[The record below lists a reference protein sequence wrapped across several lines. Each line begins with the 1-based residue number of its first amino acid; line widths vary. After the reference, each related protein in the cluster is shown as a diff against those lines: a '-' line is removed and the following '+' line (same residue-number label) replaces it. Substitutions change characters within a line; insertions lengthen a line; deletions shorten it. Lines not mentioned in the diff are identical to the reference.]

1 MEPNFFFRDFTS
13 SLGVNRPLSYVSQLN
28 MNSLPH
34 EIDASYLAGPI
45 YVPSWEYRRDQSLME
60 PKVAMSFFENLAS
73 PGTRSSVSH
82 GYIEH
87 VRDMY
92 KIKLVEHIV
101 LGQEIL
107 RISR

>member
-1 MEPNFFFRDFTS
+1 
-13 SLGVNRPLSYVSQLN
+13 
-28 MNSLPH
+28 
-34 EIDASYLAGPI
+34 
-45 YVPSWEYRRDQSLME
+45 ME